1 MGSRSSLRIRTRL
14 RSVAYRIWL
23 PKPKPVILMYHRIAN
38 DPVDNWRLSVSS
50 AHFAQQLQVLR
61 RTRYP
66 LPLAE
71 FTSRLL
77 AGTLPQNAVALTFD
91 DGYFDNL
98 EAGKPLLSA
107 ADVPATVF
115 LATGYLNR
123 SGEIWSDELAKLILL
138 GSCRQ
143 SFELKVRSRFIPVQ
157 LGTKSPARKDGTV
170 RATTLKR
177 RQAALTEI
185 WEVLRHLDDNERSDI
200 MAELRSKIEVI
211 NFRASPGRAMTSEEV
226 LTLVKD
232 GLVTIGAHTVTHPV
246 LPALEPAA
254 CYREIKESK
263 LACEALVGVP
273 VQSFAYP
280 YGRFDGKSRAAVET
294 AGFTFACSTRH
305 QPAFA
310 TSDIFVLPRIRV
322 SNMDGDAFDMA
333 LRSVSA
339 AKHLQHP

>member
-1 MGSRSSLRIRTRL
+1 
-14 RSVAYRIWL
+14 
-23 PKPKPVILMYHRIAN
+23 MYHRIA
-38 DPVDNWRLSVSS
+38 DEQVDRWQLAVSP
-50 AHFAQQLQVLR
+50 AHFEQHLHVLR
-61 RTRYP
+61 RTRHP

-71 FTSRLL
+71 FVRRLM
-77 AGTLPQNAVALTFD
+77 ASTLPSNAVAVTFD
-91 DGYFDNL
+91 DGYLDNFVT
-98 EAGKPLLSA
+98 GKPLLAA

-123 SGEIWSDELAKLILL
+123 PGEIWSDELAKLILL
-138 GSCRQ
+138 GSCPQ
-143 SFELKVRSRFIPVQ
+143 SFKLEVRERSMRIQ
-157 LGTKSPARKDGTV
+157 LGAKSPARENGTM
-170 RATTLKR
+170 RAAPLKR

-339 AKHLQHP
+339 AKHSQHP

>member
-1 MGSRSSLRIRTRL
+1 
-14 RSVAYRIWL
+14 
-23 PKPKPVILMYHRIAN
+23 MYHRIAD

-50 AHFAQQLQVLR
+50 AYFSEQLQVLR

-138 GSCRQ
+138 GSCGQR
-143 SFELKVRSRFIPVQ
+143 FELKVGGRLIPVQ
-157 LGTKSPARKDGTV
+157 LGTKSPTRKNGTV
-170 RATTLKR
+170 RATLLKR
-177 RQAALTEI
+177 RKAELTEI
-185 WEVLRHLDDNERSDI
+185 WEAFRRLEDKERI
-200 MAELRSKIEVI
+200 EFMAELRSKIDVV
-211 NFRASPGRAMTSEEV
+211 NCRASPGRAMTSEEV
-226 LTLVKD
+226 LTLAKD
-232 GLVTIGAHTVTHPV
+232 GLVTIGAHTVTHPI
-246 LPALEPAA
+246 LPALEPAE
-254 CYREIKESK
+254 CYREVKESK

-280 YGRFDGKSRAAVET
+280 YGKFDDKSRAAVEA
-294 AGFTFACSTRH
+294 AGFAFACST
-305 QPAFA
+305 QEKPAFA
-310 TSDIFVLPRIRV
+310 TSDIFALPRLHV
-322 SNMDGDAFDMA
+322 SNMGGDAFDVA
-333 LRSVSA
+333 LRS
-339 AKHLQHP
+339 L